1 MFSVFIYHY
10 YANSIFARVQQERRV
25 SVMQTASSVDLR
37 LLAVENMARNLSYRT
52 SLSKLLSGED
62 LAAHPIWHRKKFE
75 ESCSAMA
82 HTLLYQDL
90 GMEGI
95 SIFTSN
101 RAIREKGGFYQ
112 ADRLAGL
119 AFYQAFM
126 ADEASFAIRCLD
138 ERETADYY
146 AATERERFSDRAAA
160 LSLYKIY
167 SLDGGVVGVLAFEF
181 PAEELFSPVR
191 LAVDNGNQY
200 AVLFP
205 GGRYYGVDPQATME
219 TVPRDMIYAPLEH
232 FPLWVADADIL
243 KKSDY
248 TKPAQYVFLLLLA
261 GIAYTLLLF
270 VFIAK
275 RIVARLNA
283 DLNEVDRILQNDFR
297 GRLKIRGHDEISAI
311 SVRYNILLDK
321 VNGLVRDVIAKE
333 RKGRNAQLRA
343 LQCQIDPHFIY
354 NTLNVFS
361 ACAENDRNYPLSD
374 AISSFGHLLRYTLK
388 DDCVYG
394 TVASELANARALA
407 NIYSI
412 RRTGKLNLV
421 TECPD
426 ELKGCEIIKF
436 LIQPIIENSILHGW
450 KKDGADMLITIQVS
464 READALRLKISD
476 NGVGMPPEVLQKVM
490 QHITAGAPVEK
501 PQPGASSFIG
511 LRNVYERIKLYY
523 GPQAAMDITSRPM
536 LYTRV
541 QLTIPC
547 KKTV

>member
-1 MFSVFIYHY
+1 MKLAHKILVYLLLLGVIPSVMFSVFIYHY

-232 FPLWVADADIL
+232 FPPVGGRRRYPQKIRLHQTGAVCVFAASGRDRLYAAAVRLYCQADRCAAERRPQR
-243 KKSDY
+243 SG
-248 TKPAQYVFLLLLA
+248 PHF
-261 GIAYTLLLF
+261 
-270 VFIAK
+270 AK
-275 RIVARLNA
+275 R
-283 DLNEVDRILQNDFR
+283 F
-297 GRLKIRGHDEISAI
+297 
-311 SVRYNILLDK
+311 
-321 VNGLVRDVIAKE
+321 
-333 RKGRNAQLRA
+333 
-343 LQCQIDPHFIY
+343 
-354 NTLNVFS
+354 
-361 ACAENDRNYPLSD
+361 
-374 AISSFGHLLRYTLK
+374 
-388 DDCVYG
+388 
-394 TVASELANARALA
+394 
-407 NIYSI
+407 
-412 RRTGKLNLV
+412 
-421 TECPD
+421 
-426 ELKGCEIIKF
+426 
-436 LIQPIIENSILHGW
+436 
-450 KKDGADMLITIQVS
+450 
-464 READALRLKISD
+464 
-476 NGVGMPPEVLQKVM
+476 
-490 QHITAGAPVEK
+490 
-501 PQPGASSFIG
+501 PGAAQDPG
-511 LRNVYERIKLYY
+511 
-523 GPQAAMDITSRPM
+523 A
-536 LYTRV
+536 
-541 QLTIPC
+541 
-547 KKTV
+547 